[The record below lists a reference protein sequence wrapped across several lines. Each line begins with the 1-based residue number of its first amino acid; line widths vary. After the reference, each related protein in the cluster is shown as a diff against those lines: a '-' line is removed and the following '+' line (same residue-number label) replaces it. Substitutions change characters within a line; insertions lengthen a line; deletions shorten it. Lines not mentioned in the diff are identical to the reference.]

1 MKQIQ
6 LGSVEHV
13 RGLIRNAG
21 LRATPGRMAVLSVL
35 VAAKGPLTHA
45 EVYERVGAQGADS
58 STIFRA
64 LNDMSSA
71 GLLRRMELGDHS
83 WRYEL
88 LVKHHPDDGPH
99 AHFLCLACGEIFCLN
114 SVDVQSQLSK
124 EKAVS
129 SVSEV
134 LLKGHCSTCSN

>member
-1 MKQIQ
+1 MKQTPGESIEQ
-6 LGSVEHV
+6 IRE
-13 RGLIRNAG
+13 LIREAG
-21 LRATPGRMAVLSVL
+21 LRATLGRIAVLSVL

-45 EVYERVGAQGADS
+45 EVYERVGDQGADA

-64 LNDMSSA
+64 LNDMSTA

-88 LVKHHPDDGPH
+88 LVKHQPDDGPH
-99 AHFLCLACGEIFCLN
+99 AHFLCIGCGEIFCLEP
-114 SVDVQSQLSK
+114 VDVRSQLVR

-129 SVSEV
+129 SVTEV
-134 LLKGHCSTCSN
+134 LLKGHCVACG